1 MRLLTFDVVSQC
13 IHKDPNCD
21 FTGLVAGTR
30 NYLRAKFTFSSDWSD
45 CVKVASFWRGEKEYA
60 VMLDSENSCDIP
72 TDALVGATFRV
83 SVIGQSQDYSIP
95 TNKIVV
101 RQEVSR

>member
-1 MRLLTFDVVSQC
+1 MRLLVFNVDSQC

-21 FTGLVAGTR
+21 FDHIMAGTV
-30 NYLRAKFTFSSDWSD
+30 NYLVAKFTFSDEWRD
-45 CVKVASFWRGEKEYA
+45 CIKVARFWRGEKEYSA
-60 VMLDSENSCDIP
+60 ILDSDCACVIP
-72 TDALVGATFRV
+72 PEALVGATFRV
-83 SVIGQSQDYSIP
+83 SVIGQKKEYRIT

>member
-1 MRLLTFDVVSQC
+1 
-13 IHKDPNCD
+13 
-21 FTGLVAGTR
+21 VAGTK
-30 NYLRAKFTFSSDWSD
+30 NYLRAKFTFSSEWRD

-60 VMLDSENSCDIP
+60 VLLNSDGTCDIP
-72 TDALVGATFRV
+72 PEVLPGATFRV
-83 SVIGQSQDYSIP
+83 SVIGQKQDYRIT